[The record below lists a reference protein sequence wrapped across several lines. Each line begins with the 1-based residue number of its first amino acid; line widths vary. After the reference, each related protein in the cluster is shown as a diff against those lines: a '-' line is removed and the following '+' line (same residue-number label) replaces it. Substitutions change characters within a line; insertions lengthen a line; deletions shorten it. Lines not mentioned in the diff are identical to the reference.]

1 MGVRPLG
8 FRLTKAQAKK
18 AQENM
23 NLARREAWRFQ
34 RRTDMTYD
42 DLESVAFIGLM
53 KACFKFD
60 VSRGW
65 KFSTYA
71 VPVIR
76 GELLHYVR
84 DHSYLLRLS
93 HRMRENW
100 VKGRRFLDRG
110 HTDQQVADELGLK
123 LAEWLDT
130 RQACSGAPLELKESL
145 HVADKSLEAKEDDRL
160 FRLEQAVVKAWSR
173 LGEPFAKNLAAHYRF
188 DHLLKPHAADT
199 FVSTSLAI
207 YDGRDICWVEFGCSP
222 EASKPTYGLQA
233 VSAITDQEG
242 RLVIEAKELGNNRVQ
257 RSFFEEDDL
266 DDNKHS

>member
-8 FRLTKAQAKK
+8 YRLSKAQAHM

-53 KACFKFD
+53 KACYKFD
-60 VSRGW
+60 ASKGW

-110 HTDQQVADELGLK
+110 HTDQQVADELKIK
-123 LAEWLDT
+123 LEEWLDT

-145 HVADKSLEAKEDDRL
+145 HVADRTLEAKEDDRL
-160 FRLEQAVVKAWSR
+160 ERLEQAVTKAWNR
-173 LGEPFAKNLAAHYRF
+173 MGEGFAKNLAAHYRF

-199 FVSTSLAI
+199 FVSNAFAI
-207 YDGRDICWVEFGCSP
+207 YEGRDICWVDYGVSP
-222 EASKPTYGLQA
+222 DVAKPTFGIQS
-233 VSAITDQEG
+233 VSVDMDSQGKLIVEAID
-242 RLVIEAKELGNNRVQ
+242 LGNG
-257 RSFFEEDDL
+257 RSQGSLFEE
-266 DDNKHS
+266 

>member
-8 FRLTKAQAKK
+8 FRLSKAQALK

-34 RRTDMTYD
+34 RRTEMTYD

-60 VSRGW
+60 ASKGW

-110 HTDQQVADELGLK
+110 HTDQQVADELGIK
-123 LAEWLDT
+123 LDEWLDT

-145 HVADKSLEAKEDDRL
+145 HVADRALEAKEDDRL
-160 FRLEQAVVKAWSR
+160 SRLEAAVEKAWSKM
-173 LGEPFAKNLAAHYRF
+173 GEPFAKNLAAHYRF

-199 FVSTSLAI
+199 FVSNALAV
-207 YDGRDICWVEFGCSP
+207 YQGLDICWVDHGVCSEPQKISFGIQS
-222 EASKPTYGLQA
+222 
-233 VSAITDQEG
+233 VSIDCDDQGQIIVES
-242 RLVIEAKELGNNRVQ
+242 IDLGNGRRQ
-257 RSFFEEDDL
+257 GSLFGD
-266 DDNKHS
+266 